1 MSDAAIDA
9 PATPANEGKGIGERL
24 RSILQGL
31 RQGAKKTAD
40 ETAAATADA
49 TKVGLATNGIVLGAW
64 LFAVWAAGLVWAI
77 VCAIGSA
84 TANVYF
90 YKSLA
95 LTPFDAAVLTAIGVA
110 FECGLVALLPI
121 SERVRRAGDPATA
134 KKLRGFW
141 SACLVASFVAAL
153 GFYAVALWEAQAPK
167 ATADRLQVLTIEEVG
182 EAKRELDAIDRPTP
196 PRAVAELDGLIAAS
210 LARPAIDRDGNPR
223 RISLDRATNGCAA
236 GTPGRAFRDQC
247 PEVLEL
253 RAERARAVRK
263 NDLQAKL
270 EANRETLKTS
280 TVETTA
286 GVHPLFGIIARVTG
300 SDGGVVQLAFL
311 VLISALT
318 VASAGFGPHL
328 LLDAL
333 GAVRRSTREAAAAAA
348 DKRPAEEQD
357 ANAGRTGQA
366 DPNNE
371 QAAGEGAGENPF
383 GDGSPNGDSG
393 SGSGSGSGSDA
404 GDKSGD
410 PPTDP
415 DPPIDPPADPDP
427 PIDPPTP
434 PADPVPKGGDRMTF
448 TPGGGAGGGRPPRD
462 KPLAGGS
469 SSWEGRVQRVRDRFR
484 LGR

>member
-1 MSDAAIDA
+1 MTDVTIDQ
-9 PATPANEGKGIGERL
+9 PATPASEGEGIADRARAFL
-24 RSILQGL
+24 DRV
-31 RQGAKKTAD
+31 RQGMKTTAD

-49 TKVGLATNGIVLGAW
+49 TKIGLASNGIVLGAW
-64 LFAVWAAGLVWAI
+64 LFIVWAAGLIWAI
-77 VCAIGSA
+77 VCAVGSA
-84 TANVYF
+84 TANVHF

-121 SERVRRAGDPATA
+121 SERVRRAGDPVTA

-167 ATADRLQVLTIEEVG
+167 ATADRLQALTAEEVV
-182 EAKRELDAIDRPTP
+182 EAKRELDTIDRPAP

-223 RISLDRATNGCAA
+223 RISLDRATNGCAP
-236 GTPGRAFRDQC
+236 GTGGRAFRDQC

-263 NDLQAKL
+263 TDLQAKL

-333 GAVRRSTREAAAAAA
+333 GAVRRAAKQAIDEKA
-348 DKRPAEEQD
+348 DKKPADGQD
-357 ANAGRTGQA
+357 AGAASSGQA
-366 DPNNE
+366 DPKGE
-371 QAAGEGAGENPF
+371 PAAGQGA
-383 GDGSPNGDSG
+383 
-393 SGSGSGSGSDA
+393 
-404 GDKSGD
+404 
-410 PPTDP
+410 P
-415 DPPIDPPADPDP
+415 DPAADPPADPDP
-427 PIDPPTP
+427 KPAADPDP
-434 PADPVPKGGDRMTF
+434 PADPAPPVDPDPAADPDPAPPVDPDPPAPPVDPTPPSGDRMTF
-448 TPGGGAGGGRPPRD
+448 TPRGETTGSGDRTPPLSGGRESWQGRVERMRARFG
-462 KPLAGGS
+462 LAG
-469 SSWEGRVQRVRDRFR
+469 
-484 LGR
+484 

>member
-1 MSDAAIDA
+1 MTDAAID
-9 PATPANEGKGIGERL
+9 TPASGEGIRDRARAFL
-24 RSILQGL
+24 DRV
-31 RQGAKKTAD
+31 RARMRKTAD

-49 TKVGLATNGIVLGAW
+49 TKVGLASNGIVLGAW

-84 TANVYF
+84 TANVHF

-121 SERVRRAGDPATA
+121 SERVRRAGDPVTA

-167 ATADRLQVLTIEEVG
+167 ATADRLQALTTEEVV
-182 EAKRELDAIDRPTP
+182 EAKRELDTIDKPAP
-196 PRAVAELDGLIAAS
+196 PRAVAELEGLIAAS

-223 RISLDRATNGCAA
+223 RISLDRATSGCAP
-236 GTPGRAFRDQC
+236 GTGGRAYRDQC

-263 NDLQAKL
+263 TELQTKL
-270 EANRETLKTS
+270 EANRETLKTA

-333 GAVRRSTREAAAAAA
+333 GAVRRASKAAA
-348 DKRPAEEQD
+348 EEK
-357 ANAGRTGQA
+357 
-366 DPNNE
+366 
-371 QAAGEGAGENPF
+371 AAGEAKSSEAGAKSSE
-383 GDGSPNGDSG
+383 
-393 SGSGSGSGSDA
+393 A
-404 GDKSGD
+404 GAKSGEGEAK
-410 PPTDP
+410 PGEATPAGPIPNPAPDP
-415 DPPIDPPADPDP
+415 DPIPDPDPSRDPDPAADPDP
-427 PIDPPTP
+427 TPDPDPSPDPDPAPDPSPDPARTP
-434 PADPVPKGGDRMTF
+434 DRMTF
-448 TPGGGAGGGRPPRD
+448 TPRGDATGSGDRTPPLTGGRESWQGRLD
-462 KPLAGGS
+462 RARARFGLAG
-469 SSWEGRVQRVRDRFR
+469 
-484 LGR
+484 